1 MLEDRDCVS
10 LILGLLYIILEGP
23 GNPFEY
29 SCLEKVMDREAW
41 RATVHR
47 VAESWT
53 QLSTHALLIMSC
65 ELLREW
71 KMEVMQMN
79 YET

>member
-1 MLEDRDCVS
+1 MLEDRDWVS

-23 GNPFEY
+23 GNPFQY

-47 VAESWT
+47 VAKS
-53 QLSTHALLIMSC
+53 LA
-65 ELLREW
+65 
-71 KMEVMQMN
+71 
-79 YET
+79 

>member
-1 MLEDRDCVS
+1 MLEDRDWVS

-23 GNPFEY
+23 GNPFEC

-47 VAESWT
+47 VAKS
-53 QLSTHALLIMSC
+53 LA
-65 ELLREW
+65 
-71 KMEVMQMN
+71 
-79 YET
+79 